1 MSSSRTGG
9 NHQDERGKNCVD
21 EDPNTKCISLPLG
34 DDVVAKPRD
43 TYPWIALNL
52 GGIQQQT
59 EQFVDVSRVEVTIGE
74 KTNANFAVFVSKL
87 SPGRLSRCLKEGTF
101 TCIWKLNPVCCKY
114 VERWLNGPSIILMG
128 EENGPFDDEDTFS
141 ISEETSS
148 GGIICWEGM
157 SSQVAVAV

>member
-21 EDPNTKCISLPLG
+21 EDSTTKCISLPVG
-34 DDVVAKPRD
+34 DDVFTTPRD

-74 KTNANFAVFVSKL
+74 KTNANFAVSVSKL
-87 SPGRLSRCLKEGTF
+87 SPGRLSRCFKEGTG
-101 TCIWKLNPVCCKY
+101 TCNEKVKPPYDYEFQHGPWDLNIPPGTPY
-114 VERWLNGPSIILMG
+114 IERWLKNEIPA
-128 EENGPFDDEDTFS
+128 F
-141 ISEETSS
+141 
-148 GGIICWEGM
+148 C
-157 SSQVAVAV
+157 